1 MTLQY
6 LIRSKINQFVSNIV
20 VFVLFIVMFHTG
32 YNYVNNWYH
41 SVENRLAGI
50 TNYLN
55 DETDSVSSSSTCSKH
70 TPKYTSDIEMESRS
84 E

>member
-1 MTLQY
+1 MSLQY
-6 LIRSKINQFVSNIV
+6 LIRSEINQFVSNIV
-20 VFVLFIVMFHTG
+20 VFVLFIVMFHKG
-32 YNYVNNWYH
+32 YNCVNNWYH

-55 DETDSVSSSSTCSKH
+55 DETDSVSSCSSSSYSSRH
-70 TPKYTSDIEMESRS
+70 TPKPDIESRS